1 MRQRNML
8 QMKEQNITSE
18 KELNEMELSNLPDK
32 EFKVMVEEILTRL
45 ERSADELS
53 RNVHRETENIKTDQS

>member
-1 MRQRNML
+1 ML
-8 QMKEQNITSE
+8 NKMVISH
-18 KELNEMELSNLPDK
+18 LPDK

>member
-1 MRQRNML
+1 
-8 QMKEQNITSE
+8 MKEQNITSE